1 MAKMTS
7 KVSTDGF
14 YQKTD
19 RVTKINPEILKLIP
33 KVVLNAE

>member
-1 MAKMTS
+1 MTS

-14 YQKTD
+14 YQMTD
-19 RVTKINPEILKLIP
+19 TVTKISPEILKLIP